1 MRISDWS
8 SDVCSSDL
16 ADAAIILV
24 DHEQLFDPALVE
36 QTARILLRDSRLH
49 SRQIVAGP
57 QFRDGMAHLFGK
69 EAVEVGEDAHQ
80 LARKGG
86 GAFLNNRIARN
97 IVDRKR
103 VGKGKRGA
111 RREK

>member
-49 SRQIVAGP
+49 RRQIVAGH
-57 QFRDGMAHLFGK
+57 QFRDGLAHLFGK
-69 EAVEVGEDAHQ
+69 ADVAVGEDAHQ
-80 LARKGG
+80 LARQAG
-86 GAFLNNRIARN
+86 GAFLK
-97 IVDRKR
+97 DRKSTR
-103 VGKGKRGA
+103 LNSSHSCASRMPSPA
-111 RREK
+111 